1 MHTFSKG
8 QKIKVLTSDEKIGE
22 VTVMEVVSEKVII
35 VKDELRPGKPV
46 KFGFVK
52 ENESWFVLFQG
63 IYDELNFNQNFPY
76 TLCPS

>member
-8 QKIKVLTSDEKIGE
+8 QKIKVLTIDEKIGE

-52 ENESWFVLFQG
+52 E
-63 IYDELNFNQNFPY
+63 DEMTFSELY
-76 TLCPS
+76 SL